1 MGFGFTQ
8 RSGSYIDVE
17 IYPQSPIRNKIPDQT
32 RYQGPKTTSSS
43 GRDTPNTPY
52 IGISLARQLFI
63 Q

>member
-8 RSGSYIDVE
+8 RSGSYIDVQ

-32 RYQGPKTTSSS
+32 RYQVPKTTSSS

-52 IGISLARQLFI
+52 LGISLARQLFI

>member
-1 MGFGFTQ
+1 MYGFVHKTTQ
-8 RSGSYIDVE
+8 KS
-17 IYPQSPIRNKIPDQT
+17 KIPDQT

>member
-8 RSGSYIDVE
+8 SSGSSNNAR

-52 IGISLARQLFI
+52 MGISLARQLFI

>member
-1 MGFGFTQ
+1 MYGFVHKTTQ
-8 RSGSYIDVE
+8 K
-17 IYPQSPIRNKIPDQT
+17 PKIPDQT